1 MNSAL
6 WIAFQQKLAIRILFL
21 HQKKYIIFLVNQI
34 KELRKIKTA
43 AIIKAWSNKGL
54 NTEDLDPNREVLGPE

>member
-34 KELRKIKTA
+34 KELGKQKA
-43 AIIKAWSNKGL
+43 AFVIKAWGKKVK
-54 NTEDLDPNREVLGPE
+54 TDDIDPNREVLGPE